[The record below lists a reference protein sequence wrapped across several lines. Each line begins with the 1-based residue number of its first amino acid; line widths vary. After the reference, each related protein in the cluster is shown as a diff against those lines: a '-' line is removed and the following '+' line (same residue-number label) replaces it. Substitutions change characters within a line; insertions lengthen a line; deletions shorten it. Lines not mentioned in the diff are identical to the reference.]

1 MPALPLTPTIV
12 SLENEELKK
21 VALDRRSKS
30 TKKLWNTIPTGV
42 STETP
47 CRGDEPRLTNSGRVS
62 SVHPLSSVKNG
73 SDWKAHESAWSR
85 FPDEVLRNFDELLL
99 IKVIAIVG
107 INKTED
113 DE

>member
-42 STETP
+42 STEAP
-47 CRGDEPRLTNSGRVS
+47 CRGER
-62 SVHPLSSVKNG
+62 
-73 SDWKAHESAWSR
+73 
-85 FPDEVLRNFDELLL
+85 PD
-99 IKVIAIVG
+99 
-107 INKTED
+107 
-113 DE
+113 